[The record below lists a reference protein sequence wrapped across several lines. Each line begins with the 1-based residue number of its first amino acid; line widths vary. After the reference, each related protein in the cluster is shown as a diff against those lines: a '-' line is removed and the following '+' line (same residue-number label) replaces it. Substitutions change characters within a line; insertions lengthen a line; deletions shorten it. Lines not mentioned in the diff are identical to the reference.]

1 MKYYLI
7 VGEASGDL
15 HASRLMRSLKSVD
28 EFADFRFFGGDL
40 MAAEGGTRV
49 KHYKELAYM
58 GFVPVLLHLKTIFS
72 NMKMCKEDIVKW
84 KPDVVILVDYP
95 GFNLNIAKFL
105 KQKTNI
111 PAYYYISPKIWAW
124 KEWRIRSIKRDIAEM
139 FSILPFEVSFYEKKH
154 HYPIH
159 YVGNPTAQEVAEFR
173 AGYHQGFSD
182 FCAENQLD
190 EHKPILALLAGSRLQ
205 EIKDNLPAMIEV
217 AERFEDYQMV
227 LAGAPSIEDAYYEKF
242 IKNTPVKLVHDQ
254 TYPLLVHSTAAL
266 VTSGT
271 ATLETALFD
280 VPQVV
285 CYETPI
291 PKLIRFAFNH
301 IIKVKYISLVNLI
314 ANKEVVPEMMA
325 DRFTVDGIANQ
336 LYDIL
341 PGHNGRDRMLTA
353 YRDVKNLLGE
363 SVAPAE
369 TARIMYSLLVK
380 RRELL
385 LKQARER
392 AEAEAKAAA
401 EAAEKAR
408 LKAIAEAEIARKKAE
423 EQAEI
428 ARQKAQQQVELA
440 QKQAD
445 EAERLAQTAR
455 EADEFEARDER

>member
-15 HASRLMRSLKSVD
+15 HASRLMRSLKNVD
-28 EFADFRFFGGDL
+28 EFAEFRFFGGDL

-58 GFVPVLLHLKTIFS
+58 GFVPVLLHLNTIFS
-72 NMKMCKEDIVKW
+72 NMKKCKEDIVKW

-105 KQKTNI
+105 KKKTNI

-124 KEWRIRSIKRDIAEM
+124 KEWRIRSIKRDIAEL
-139 FSILPFEVSFYEKKH
+139 FSILPFEVPFFEKKH

-159 YVGNPTAQEVAEFR
+159 YVGNPTAQEVSEFK
-173 AGYHQGFSD
+173 AGYHQVFSE
-182 FCAENQLD
+182 FCLENNLD
-190 EHKPILALLAGSRLQ
+190 THKPVIALLAGSRLQ

-217 AERFEDYQMV
+217 AERYEDYQMV
-227 LAGAPSIEDAYYEKF
+227 LAGAPSIEDAYYDKF
-242 IKNTPVKLVHDQ
+242 IKGTPVKIVRNK
-254 TYPLLVHSTAAL
+254 TYPLLSHATVAL

-285 CYETPI
+285 CYETPV

-301 IIKVKYISLVNLI
+301 VIKVKYISLVNLI
-314 ANKEVVPEMMA
+314 ANREVVPEMMA
-325 DRFTVDGIANQ
+325 DRFTVDGIANE
-336 LYDIL
+336 LYQIL
-341 PGHNGRDRMLTA
+341 PGQSGREKMLA
-353 YRDVKNLLGE
+353 GYQDVRKELGVL
-363 SVAPAE
+363 VAPDNA
-369 TARIMYSLLVK
+369 ARIMYDLLLK
-380 RRELL
+380 RREELL
-385 LKQARER
+385 RLAKER

-408 LKAIAEAEIARKKAE
+408 QKALEEEEAARKKAE
-423 EQAEI
+423 AEAI
-428 ARQKAQQQVELA
+428 A
-440 QKQAD
+440 
-445 EAERLAQTAR
+445 
-455 EADEFEARDER
+455 ARDEAQKDAELAGEAEKLFDDTLQTQHEGEPRG